1 MYEPMPEDERVMV
14 ELLREARRRGDA
26 LELSFRHSSFWGV
39 DVATQAE
46 LA

>member
-1 MYEPMPEDERVMV
+1 MPEDERVMV
-14 ELLREARRRGDA
+14 ELLREARRRGDG
-26 LELSFRHSSFWGV
+26 LELSFRSSSFWGV

>member
-26 LELSFRHSSFWGV
+26 LALSFRSSSFWGV